1 MAMRFISLTVIITHG
16 VLLSKMQTNCFIF
29 PMLNNSKILTSM
41 TQDLIKKPTAA
52 PKNNYLLCRCGRWC
66 YIN

>member
-1 MAMRFISLTVIITHG
+1 
-16 VLLSKMQTNCFIF
+16 MQTNCLIF

-41 TQDLIKKPTAA
+41 TQDLIKKPTDA
-52 PKNNYLLCRCGRWC
+52 PENNYLLCRCGRWC